1 MWLYLLPVTKPVI
14 NQRETH
20 QKSGYMNLKC
30 GRRRTCSGVGS
41 MCFIVDRVQETS
53 NQRASGFAAAA
64 SSNAC
69 FYQFMWSI
77 KKWPQTRGGVFWF
90 ICLIAG
96 RKMLNCYYNDL
107 KTSEWAVHVLLTAL
121 IVSLSGLCGRNISNR
136 TRRWCHNSGWS
147 WGSWECWNQE
157 NGDAGHSKECDVI
170 VQRRDNC
177 QKRLRPRHRF
187 NTG

>member
-1 MWLYLLPVTKPVI
+1 MGGGGLAVGLVRCALLLIKSRKRPIRELRGLQQLKVI
-14 NQRETH
+14 TLVLINSCADRFYTEF
-20 QKSGYMNLKC
+20 L
-30 GRRRTCSGVGS
+30 
-41 MCFIVDRVQETS
+41 FIL
-53 NQRASGFAAAA
+53 
-64 SSNAC
+64 
-69 FYQFMWSI
+69 WSI

-90 ICLIAG
+90 ICATAG

-157 NGDAGHSKECDVI
+157 NGDAGYSNECDVI

-177 QKRLRPRHRF
+177 QKRLRPLRRF

>member
-1 MWLYLLPVTKPVI
+1 
-14 NQRETH
+14 
-20 QKSGYMNLKC
+20 MNLKC
-30 GRRRTCSGVGS
+30 ERRRTCSGVGS
-41 MCFIVDRVQETS
+41 MCFIVDQVQETS
-53 NQRASGFAAAA
+53 NQRASGFAAAE
-64 SSNAC
+64 SKNAC
-69 FYQFMWSI
+69 PYQFMCGSFYTEFLFILWSI

-90 ICLIAG
+90 ICVTAG

-121 IVSLSGLCGRNISNR
+121 IVSRSGLCGRNVSNR

-147 WGSWECWNQE
+147 WGSWERWNQE
-157 NGDAGHSKECDVI
+157 NGDAGHSNECDVI

-177 QKRLRPRHRF
+177 QKRLRPLHRF